1 MRGVFACVLCL
12 SIVGCATVSMTPG
25 RAIVEN
31 GVSEQQSALRTASN
45 AFCDEAEKAGWVRE
59 SSGLVGLA
67 SILLNGARG
76 EDAPRNDYAAAI
88 EADAA
93 PVDVVFAT
101 IIRDATA
108 ARSGLSAVVLE
119 ADRVLEEAAEAKRA
133 DVMSFERVLVNA
145 QAASRNFARA
155 ADIAGQRAKTPDA
168 VDVALDALDT
178 EIDTARGTADTLAD
192 TYASINRSTS

>member
-1 MRGVFACVLCL
+1 M
-12 SIVGCATVSMTPG
+12 
-25 RAIVEN
+25 
-31 GVSEQQSALRTASN
+31 
-45 AFCDEAEKAGWVRE
+45 
-59 SSGLVGLA
+59 GLA